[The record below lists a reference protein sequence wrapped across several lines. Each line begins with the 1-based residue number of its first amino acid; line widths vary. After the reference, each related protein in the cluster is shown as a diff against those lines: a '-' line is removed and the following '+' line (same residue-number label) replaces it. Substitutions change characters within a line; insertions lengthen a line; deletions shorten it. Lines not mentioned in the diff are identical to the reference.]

1 MLVEVVLPTD
11 VLVTGYVD
19 VNVLNV
25 NVAELVVV
33 TVIRYVEV

>member
-1 MLVEVVLPTD
+1 VLVEVVLPTD